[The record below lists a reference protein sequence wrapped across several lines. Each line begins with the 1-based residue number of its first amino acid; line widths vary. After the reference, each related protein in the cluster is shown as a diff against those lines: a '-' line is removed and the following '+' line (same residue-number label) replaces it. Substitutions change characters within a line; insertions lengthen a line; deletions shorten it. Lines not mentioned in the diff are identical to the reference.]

1 MFPRAVEAK
10 RATLPLV
17 RTPRSRIPELART
30 LVTSAWTLGT
40 LVFVLTW
47 GGSTVAPETPSID
60 GALQAGLNMAAVRG
74 LDFGPDVLFTYGPL
88 GFLKSYLVFYEWPT
102 RLALLYG
109 MALHFALSVSLVW
122 ALRRHFGA
130 VIALA
135 VALVAAVL
143 ARGDQ
148 AMVGIR
154 DDAAVVTLT
163 LIWCVAALSTEPAP
177 WIRRIVVYGGGV
189 FAAVELLAKLN
200 TGLIVLGIVAI
211 TVIAIERERW
221 RNLAILAATLTGSL
235 AVLWFASGQ
244 GVHNIASFISGSVEV
259 IRGYSSGARLDWGSD
274 ERQWDYWVT
283 PLVLAA
289 AIGVAWVA
297 TRRLPRARR
306 AAALAIVAVV
316 AFTATKAGW
325 VSHDYYHMATFYATV
340 LGLIIALP
348 LPSRPEVRAG
358 ALIAIV
364 GTIAAGFTTSVPG
377 YPLTDP
383 IANLRNGASAV
394 ARLVDTEKL
403 ERVIADNRAGL
414 QAEFGLD
421 QRTLELLDGG
431 SVHVD
436 PSEAS
441 AAWAY
446 DLEWHPLPIFQPYAA
461 WTEELDQRNAG
472 EVASDS
478 GPELILRQNL
488 NALGRY
494 PAFESPAAMLELLCH
509 FTPLRTTPEWQV
521 LERVG
526 DRCGEP
532 EPLASAEAAFGEPV
546 PVPPAPAESIVFA
559 RVDGVA
565 DSGLGRL
572 RTLIWRPE
580 SRQVQFGDD
589 PAAYTFITGTA
600 QDGLLLRAPAEADSP
615 EPFTLAPNSD
625 EVTFLLAGGP
635 AEDRITVDFY
645 SMPVRT

>member
-10 RATLPLV
+10 RATLPVL
-17 RTPRSRIPELART
+17 RAPRSRIPALAWT
-30 LVTSAWTLGT
+30 AVTSTWTLGT
-40 LVFVLTW
+40 LVFLLTW

-74 LDFGPDVLFTYGPL
+74 LDFGPDLLFTYGPL

-109 MALHFALSVSLVW
+109 IALHFALSISLVW
-122 ALRRHFGA
+122 ALRRNFGA
-130 VIALA
+130 VIAVA

-148 AMVGIR
+148 AMIGIR

-163 LIWCVAALSTEPAP
+163 LIWCIAALSTEPPA
-177 WIRRIVVYGGGV
+177 WIRRIVVYGGGA
-189 FAAVELLAKLN
+189 FAAIELLAKLN
-200 TGLIVLGIVAI
+200 TGLIVLAIVAI
-211 TVIAIERERW
+211 TVLAIERERW
-221 RNLAILAATLTGSL
+221 RNLAMLTATLTGSL
-235 AVLWFASGQ
+235 AALWFASGQ
-244 GVHNIASFISGSVEV
+244 GVGNIASFISGSLEV
-259 IRGYSSGARLDWGSD
+259 IGGYSSGARLDWGPD

-289 AIGVAWVA
+289 AIAVAWVA
-297 TRRLPRARR
+297 TRKLPPTPRV
-306 AAALAIVAVV
+306 AALAIVALV
-316 AFTATKAGW
+316 AFAATKAGW

-358 ALIAIV
+358 VLIAIV

-383 IANLRNGASAV
+383 VANLRNGASAV
-394 ARLVDTEKL
+394 TRLVDTDKL

-414 QAEFGLD
+414 QAGFEID
-421 QRTLELLDGG
+421 QRTLGLLDGRT
-431 SVHVD
+431 VHVD

-446 DLEWHPLPIFQPYAA
+446 ELDWHPLPIFQPYAA
-461 WTEELDQRNAG
+461 WTEELDRRNAE

-478 GPELILRQNL
+478 GPELVLRQNL

-494 PAFESPAAMLELLCH
+494 PAFESPAAMLEMLCH
-509 FTPLRTTPEWQV
+509 FTPLRTTPEWQL

-532 EPLASAEAAFGEPV
+532 VPLTSAEAAFGEPIA
-546 PVPPAPAESIVFA
+546 VPPAPHGSLVFA

-572 RTLIWRPE
+572 RTLAWRPE
-580 SRQVQFGDD
+580 SRQVQFGND
-589 PAAYTFITGTA
+589 PSAYTFITGTA
-600 QDGLLLRAPAEADSP
+600 QDGLLLRASANVDSA

-625 EVTFLLAGGP
+625 QLTFLLAGGP
-635 AEDRITVDFY
+635 SEDRIAVDFY
-645 SMPVRT
+645 SMPVRP